1 MHPQSEHARL
11 KLSAVVIT
19 LNEERALPRCLESLA
34 FADEILVVDSG
45 SSDGTCAVAEQMGA
59 RVIHQ
64 EWLGYGRQKQFA
76 VEQAEHDW
84 VLCVDADEWVSEVLR
99 ASIMDT
105 LKAPDC
111 IAYEFPRCNRFLGRW
126 LRHGEGYPDYNLR
139 LYHRGHA
146 TWSDDPIHEHVVS
159 ERAACRLAGD
169 LMHESEEGLEDYLQK
184 QNRYTTLQA
193 RVLYSR
199 GKRPSKLRALTS
211 PLFRFI
217 KFYLIRFG
225 WRDGFPGLVH
235 VSIGCLNSY
244 MKNIKLMEMSGRADD
259 HETPDRQE

>member
-1 MHPQSEHARL
+1 MSAQSEHAMMT
-11 KLSAVVIT
+11 LSAVIIT
-19 LNEERALPRCLESLA
+19 LNEEQALPRCLESLA
-34 FADEILVVDSG
+34 FADEILIVDSG
-45 SSDGTCAVAEQMGA
+45 STDRTCAVAEQMGA
-59 RVIHQ
+59 RVIYQ

-76 VEQAEHDW
+76 VEQAENDW
-84 VLCVDADEWVSEVLR
+84 VLCVDADEWVSEALRTSIMKTLR
-99 ASIMDT
+99 APACM
-105 LKAPDC
+105 
-111 IAYEFPRCNRFLGRW
+111 AYEFPRCNRFLGRW

-146 TWSDDPIHEHVVS
+146 AWSDDPIHEHVVS
-159 ERAACRLAGD
+159 EDAPCRLSGD
-169 LMHESEEGLEDYLQK
+169 LMHESEEGLEDYLHK

-193 RVLYSR
+193 KAMHAR
-199 GKRPSKLRALTS
+199 GKKASKLRAFTS

-244 MKNIKLMEMSGRADD
+244 MKNIKLLEMEERADD
-259 HETPDRQE
+259 R